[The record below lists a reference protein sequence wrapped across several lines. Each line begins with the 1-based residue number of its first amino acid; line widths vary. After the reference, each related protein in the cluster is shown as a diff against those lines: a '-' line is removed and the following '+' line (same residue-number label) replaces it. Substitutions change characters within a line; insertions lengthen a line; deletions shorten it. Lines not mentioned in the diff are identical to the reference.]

1 MQREIYE
8 VTAKIVDANGN
19 YSTAS
24 GFPKAFDSMSYNN
37 DVTKAR
43 NRAYSAFHTILGTMY
58 SVDSRQ
64 EQLAMIYRI
73 SDGVQEIVER
83 VGDLAEI
90 PDPEPEPEP
99 EPTPEP
105 EGE

>member
-19 YSTAS
+19 YSTMS
-24 GFPKAFDSMSYNN
+24 GFPKAFDSKSYNN
-37 DVTKAR
+37 DVTTAR
-43 NRAYSAFHTILGTMY
+43 NRAYAAFHTVLGTMY
-58 SVDSRQ
+58 AVDSRQ
-64 EQLAMIYRI
+64 EQLAILYRI
-73 SDGVQEIVER
+73 SDGVSEAIER
-83 VGDLAEI
+83 VGDLAPL

-99 EPTPEP
+99 EP